1 MELGEL
7 LGWIGTVLFLAR
19 LVPQPWHTWRSGAA
33 DGVSTQAL
41 LNGMASDLGWLAY
54 GLAAGLPPVW
64 VAALVAFPISCTTL
78 ALLRHQVRRH
88 ELAVAVGWAGCMAAA
103 WALGGP
109 AALGAVLGVAV
120 VVNHAPQAVRAV
132 RSDDLSGLH
141 PATFWLSLAD
151 AALWGGYGVLVGDAA
166 LVAYALILGAVGVVV
181 LVRIAQTR
189 DELAALDV
197 ADV

>member
-1 MELGEL
+1 M
-7 LGWIGTVLFLAR
+7 LGWIGTTLYLAR
-19 LVPQPWHTWRSGAA
+19 LVPQPWHTWRTRAD

-41 LNGMASDLGWLAY
+41 LNGMASDMGWLAY

-64 VAALVAFPISCTTL
+64 VAAVVAFPVSCTTL
-78 ALLRHQVRRH
+78 VLLRHRVRAR
-88 ELAVAVGWAGCMAAA
+88 EVGVSAGWAACMAAA
-103 WALGGP
+103 WMVGGP
-109 AALGAVLGVAV
+109 LGLGAVLGVAV

-166 LVAYALILGAVGVVV
+166 LVAYALVLGVVGVIV

-189 DELAALDV
+189 DAAAALDV
-197 ADV
+197 V